1 MPKQTLTY
9 DSVDE
14 ATNRLYGT
22 IVTYEG
28 RPVKVMGVEPHADGV
43 MRVQIVEFP
52 YTGNPVRKMI
62 NASGFRRFQTPP
74 LGYLNYFTGGSPHVL
89 WCERVS
95 SRTRRQGLC
104 DESFNATTH
113 GGQRQ
118 TLNRVGGSEAFREMI
133 AGEYPTYDTVL
144 GRIVPNSS
152 IAVDRDFAFEADAG
166 GFVKLVWRREPIAL
180 MIRDG
185 LFLRN
190 DRQHLVETISDCRN
204 LPNRLEVL

>member
-14 ATNRLYGT
+14 ANNRLQGT
-22 IVTYEG
+22 IVTYDSK
-28 RPVKVMGVEPHADGV
+28 PVKVANVESHADGV

-52 YTGNPVRKMI
+52 YNGGPVRKKI
-62 NASGFRRFQTPP
+62 DSPAFRRFQTPP

-104 DESFNATTH
+104 DETFNAVTST
-113 GGQRQ
+113 GQRQ
-118 TLNRVGGSEAFREMI
+118 SLNRVSSSEAFREMI
-133 AGEYPTYDTVL
+133 AGEYPAYDTVL
-144 GRIVPNSS
+144 DRIVPNSS
-152 IAVDRDFAFEADAG
+152 IAVDRDFSFEADAG
-166 GFVKLVWRREPIAL
+166 GFVKLIWRREPIAL

-190 DRQHLVETISDCRN
+190 DRQHLVETIAECRN